1 MLQKQAEYEEQIE
14 IMLQKVSQLE
24 KAKSR
29 LQSEVEVLI
38 VDLEK
43 AQNTIAILER
53 AKEQLEKTVNELK
66 VWLNAFS
73 RIMHFNNFIT
83 LAKLL
88 CENSS
93 VLRYLTDLNWIV
105 EWAFICHHFSLS
117 NFIKKT
123 FSERI
128 IWMWY

>member
-14 IMLQKVSQLE
+14 IMLQKISQLE

-66 VWLNAFS
+66 VPHPVSFTYPCKLSSFLN
-73 RIMHFNNFIT
+73 RIYHRVLFV
-83 LAKLL
+83 KLSP
-88 CENSS
+88 C
-93 VLRYLTDLNWIV
+93 
-105 EWAFICHHFSLS
+105 
-117 NFIKKT
+117 
-123 FSERI
+123 
-128 IWMWY
+128 